1 LADIAVVGL
10 KSLIFFILLLQEVLA
25 LTEFSV
31 DIFLASG
38 HFENCLLVVVDLD
51 IYLVL
56 EAYRDSFSL
65 DVLLPQG
72 IDFLT

>member
-1 LADIAVVGL
+1 MADIAVVGL

-31 DIFLASG
+31 DFFLASG